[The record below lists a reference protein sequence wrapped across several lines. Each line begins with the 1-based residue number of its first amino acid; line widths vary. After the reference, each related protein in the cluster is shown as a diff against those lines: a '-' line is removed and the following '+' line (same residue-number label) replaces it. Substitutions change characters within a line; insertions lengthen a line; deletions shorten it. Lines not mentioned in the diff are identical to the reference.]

1 MFIEIPASKKSLAF
15 RKPMFGRGII
25 DVDYVTHTKQGTCPY
40 FIRWR
45 NMFDRC
51 YNENRSDR
59 NLSYSS
65 CEVCED
71 WYSFKSFRDW
81 MTGQNWQDKHLD
93 KDLIVKGN
101 KIYHPSRCLLID
113 RELNM
118 FLSNISNYKGYTKAK
133 NRKKKYRVQIS
144 VNGKNNYVD
153 SFYTKEEAIE
163 CYKDAKR
170 KLIQEWAN
178 KYKLDNI
185 IYNALIRLKDSL

>member
-1 MFIEIPASKKSLAF
+1 MFIETPASKKSLAF
-15 RKPMFGRGII
+15 RKPVFGRGVI
-25 DVDYVTHTKQGTCPY
+25 DVDYVTHTKHGICPH

-45 NMFDRC
+45 NMLDRC
-51 YNENRSDR
+51 YNSSPTTR
-59 NLSYSS
+59 NNSYAN
-65 CEVCED
+65 CEVCSEWLSLNAFKKWIISQD
-71 WYSFKSFRDW
+71 WH
-81 MTGQNWQDKHLD
+81 NKHLD
-93 KDLIVKGN
+93 KDLLVKGN
-101 KIYHPSRCLLID
+101 KVYRPDRCLLID
-113 RELNM
+113 KELNM